1 MYKLYVEDLQ
11 GLFEILQGQGYR
23 VFGPKASGNG
33 PVLDVLD
40 QAADLARGWIADQR
54 AGMMVWRQQESGA
67 FFSSYANLLE
77 SWKSVVFPAAET
89 LWAAPDGGAPA
100 LVEHKPGRLAL
111 LGLHA
116 CDLRALE
123 ILDRVFLSG
132 SSPDDHYRRRRE
144 NLFIV
149 GVECQHAASTC
160 FCAAMDSGP
169 RIEKGADWVLTEIC
183 NEQGHY
189 FLLRAQSERGR
200 KWLGAEQMSSAQ
212 AEEIDLAEQ
221 VLQKVTQQTA
231 WQGAKNVPER
241 ALADHYHHK
250 HWDDVAQR
258 CLACGNCTAVCP
270 TCFCFD
276 LLHHGDVVCETSCS
290 RRWSSC
296 FNAEHSYIH
305 GGSVRAG
312 IASRY
317 RQWLMHKLVTWH
329 EQFDID
335 GCVGCGRCISACP
348 AAIDLR
354 REAEALF
361 SRDKE
366 AAHGKT

>member
-1 MYKLYVEDLQ
+1 MYKLYPNELERLFGVLQ
-11 GLFEILQGQGYR
+11 SQGYQ
-23 VFGPKASGNG
+23 VFGPRESEHG
-33 PVLDVLD
+33 PVLGALD
-40 QAADLARGWIADQR
+40 RPDDMARRWVADPQP
-54 AGMMVWRQQESGA
+54 GMMTWRRQDHGA
-67 FFSSYANLLE
+67 FFSYTTLLE
-77 SWKSVVFPAAET
+77 SWKSVVFPAVEA
-89 LWAAPDGGAPA
+89 LWAAPDGSAPS
-100 LVEHKPGRLAL
+100 LVEYEPERLAL

-123 ILDRVFLSG
+123 ILDRVFLAG
-132 SSPDDHYRRRRE
+132 SSPDAHYRRRRE

-149 GVECQHAASTC
+149 GVECQHAAATC
-160 FCAAMDSGP
+160 FCAAMESGP

-183 NEQGHY
+183 NEQAHY
-189 FLLRAQSERGR
+189 FLLRAQSDRGR
-200 KWLGAEQMSSAQ
+200 KWLDAELLSTARPEEIRIAEQG
-212 AEEIDLAEQ
+212 
-221 VLQKVTQQTA
+221 LQQVTQQTA
-231 WQGAKNVPER
+231 WQGAKNLPER
-241 ALADHYHHK
+241 ALADHYRHS

-276 LLHHGDVVCETSCS
+276 MLHHGDVVCETSCG

-305 GGSVRAG
+305 GGSVRSG

-317 RQWLMHKLVTWH
+317 RQWLMHKLVTWQ
-329 EQFDID
+329 EQFNIN

-361 SRDKE
+361 SPDKE
-366 AAHGKT
+366 AVHGET